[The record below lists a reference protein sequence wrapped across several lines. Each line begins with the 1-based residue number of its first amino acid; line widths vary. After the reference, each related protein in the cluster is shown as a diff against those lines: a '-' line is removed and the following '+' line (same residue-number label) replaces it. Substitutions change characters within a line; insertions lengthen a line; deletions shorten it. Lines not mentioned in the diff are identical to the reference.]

1 MVHARRKFGNWG
13 EDAAVQYLERKGYE
27 ILERNFSCHWGEIDI
42 IARQRGILAFVEVK
56 SRHTLTYG
64 RPAEAV
70 TRAKQG
76 RLRKSAYLYLK
87 THHVHR
93 FRYQFDIIEVL
104 DLYGQ
109 ISLNHLKN
117 CF

>member
-13 EDAAVQYLERKGYE
+13 EDAAVNYLERQGYE
-27 ILERNFSCHWGEIDI
+27 ILDRNFNCRWGEIDI
-42 IARQRGILAFVEVK
+42 IARRQGILAFVEVK
-56 SRHTLTYG
+56 SRHSLTYG

-70 TRAKQG
+70 TRTKQG
-76 RLRKSAYLYLK
+76 RLRKSAYQYLK
-87 THHVHR
+87 NHQVTR
-93 FRYQFDIIEVL
+93 LRYQFDIIEVL

>member
-13 EDAAVQYLERKGYE
+13 EDAAVRYLERQGYE
-27 ILERNFSCHWGEIDI
+27 ILERNFSCRWGELDI
-42 IARQRGILAFVEVK
+42 IARRRGILAFVEVK
-56 SRHTLTYG
+56 SRHSLTYG

-87 THHVHR
+87 THEVSR